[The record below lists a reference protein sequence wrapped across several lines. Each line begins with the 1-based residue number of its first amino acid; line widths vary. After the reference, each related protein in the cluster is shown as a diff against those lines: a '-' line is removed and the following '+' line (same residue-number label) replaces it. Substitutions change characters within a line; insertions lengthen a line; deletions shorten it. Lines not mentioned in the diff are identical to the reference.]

1 MCDQPKYPPE
11 GEQNS
16 HSNLSQ
22 AIITSPPGV
31 FYCFDRLGQ
40 FAGWNQNLELAA
52 CYSGPEITK
61 LHPLDLFVDK
71 DKPLIQNH
79 IQKVFTEGSAEAEAH
94 LLAKDGTTSLYS
106 LTSLRATIEGQTF
119 LVGVGIDVSDRA
131 RAEANQRLLSMAVN
145 AADDSIMI
153 TDRDGIIQWVNPSF
167 TRVTGYQAEEALGR
181 TPRILKSGVQDAA
194 FYEHFW
200 KTVLAGTAVQGE
212 LVNRRKDG
220 SLYHERE
227 SITPVLNEG
236 QVTHF
241 IAIKRDISE
250 SYRREQES
258 QLLLRLSK
266 LLAEAENFDT
276 GLAEALRMVCECMD
290 WDYGEAWL
298 PSRDE
303 PELELWPRGYSRLEC
318 GEKFRTSSQQIQ
330 FVSGQGFPARVLAGK
345 RPIWLP
351 DVRQDPDFLRKSL
364 ALEAGFRAALGVPV
378 LAGQTVVVVLVFFL
392 RQVSQLDDRLVDVVA
407 AVAGTLGL
415 ALQRKQAEEK
425 VAASEEKFRTLIEHA
440 SDLISIIDGQG
451 KLHFQGPSSQRL
463 LGHSAESMAS
473 CSIYEWIHP
482 EDRPRVENAVR
493 RLLNEPDLPQTIEY
507 RIRKASGEWAI
518 LESIARGILFEPV
531 PDCILLNSRDVTANR
546 RLEDQLRQSQKMDA
560 IGQVASGVAHDFNNI
575 LSAILMQAEWT
586 SSTECLSAE
595 AAAGLQDIRDAAKR
609 ATDLTRQLLLFSR
622 GHAMQL
628 QDLDLNDTVSNLSK
642 LLQRLLGKEVN
653 LQLDLCPG
661 PLRTR
666 SDHGMLGQVI
676 LNLAINARDAMP
688 QGGLL
693 RIQTVSKTVMPDDET
708 QSDDVSPGQYV
719 GFQVCDTGSGIPV
732 DILPHIFEPFFSTKE
747 NNKGTGL
754 GLATVFKIVRQ
765 HHGWTQ
771 VDSQPGHTEFQV
783 FIPALAP

>member
-482 EDRPRVENAVR
+482 EDRPRVENALR

-531 PDCILLNSRDVTANR
+531 PNCFLLNSRDVTANR

-642 LLQRLLGKEVN
+642 LLQRLLGNEVN
-653 LQLDLCPG
+653 LQLDLYPG

-693 RIQTVSKTVMPDDET
+693 RIRTVSKTVMPGDET